1 VLEHP
6 LRRKNSALI
15 EWNQLLFDT
24 YIPQAWATLLE
35 VLVQVDQVKDIFN
48 AWPVLQANVQSGDYF
63 YWKDMPF
70 SVIKY
75 ALDRPIWP
83 FYGTPALGQI
93 DSVLVSSTS
102 ILDDVLDVLVR
113 TGLHITQPPEHV
125 TDILV
130 REFSDKIRVL
140 SPETAYEE
148 LLVRDLESLS
158 TPQSDPSILDFDTQD
173 Y

>member
-35 VLVQVDQVKDIFN
+35 VLVQVDQVGDIFD

-63 YWKDMPF
+63 YWRDMPF
-70 SVIKY
+70 NVTKY

-83 FYGTPALGQI
+83 FYGESPSHGGAESFLITNASTPDG
-93 DSVLVSSTS
+93 
-102 ILDDVLDVLVR
+102 VLDALVR
-113 TGLHITQPPEHV
+113 TGIQITRPPQYITEIMV
-125 TDILV
+125 KK
-130 REFSDKIRVL
+130 FPSKIRLL
-140 SPETAYEE
+140 SPETAQKE
-148 LLVRDLESLS
+148 LLVC
-158 TPQSDPSILDFDTQD
+158 
-173 Y
+173 